1 MQKWFI
7 SMNGLRLRWKQNK
20 YMEKQ
25 KKISVVMP
33 VYNCEK
39 YIARSIRSVLAQTY
53 GNWELII
60 VNDGSED
67 STEKIVQGFAKSDQ
81 RIRIINQRNQGVSV
95 ARNRGIDE
103 AAGDLLMFLDADDW
117 FERDAFQEVVCNWDN
132 SIQMLLFDYYDVPEK
147 GRKQYRT
154 LFKEDRIVFGKE
166 GDHSIAELE
175 LITAGVC
182 RQQGG
187 IRVLVS
193 VPWGRVFKIDYIKQ
207 KAFRFPEGI
216 INCEDVIFNMQA
228 INGMEKA
235 VYLSK
240 PIYDYYINLD
250 SASNAA
256 FEKNGEKLLLNYIRV
271 NHYAKDILLSG
282 KNDLY
287 QKAFYRLVFDEMKAI
302 FYWIADEKAQSKKM
316 LGRKFCFSQVEEVRK
331 QIWGDC
337 GCADKVLLLL
347 CEKKCFSAIEVIVS
361 AWKKMKRVLNIR

>member
-1 MQKWFI
+1 
-7 SMNGLRLRWKQNK
+7 
-20 YMEKQ
+20 
-25 KKISVVMP
+25 MP

-67 STEKIVQGFAKSDQ
+67 STEQTAQAFAKDDP

-95 ARNRGIDE
+95 ARNRGIE
-103 AAGDLLMFLDADDW
+103 ETTGDLLMFLDADDW
-117 FERDAFQEVVCNWDN
+117 FERDAFEVVISNWDDFA
-132 SIQMLLFDYYDVPEK
+132 QLLLFDYYDVPEK
-147 GRKQYRT
+147 GRKQYRA
-154 LFKEDRIVFGKE
+154 LFKEDRLVFGKE
-166 GDHSIAELE
+166 GELSIAELV
-175 LITAGVC
+175 LITAEFRN
-182 RQQGG
+182 RQQGS
-187 IRVLVS
+187 RVLVGS
-193 VPWGRVFKIDYIKQ
+193 VWGRAFQAAYVKDNL
-207 KAFRFPEGI
+207 FRFLEGI
-216 INCEDVIFNMQA
+216 MNFEDILFNMQA
-228 INGMEKA
+228 ISSMEKA

-240 PIYDYYINLD
+240 PVYDYYINLD

-287 QKAFYRLVFDEMKAI
+287 EKAFYRVVFDGMKGI
-302 FYWIADEKAQSKKM
+302 FYWLADEKDPNQKR